1 MPHCG
6 KYYPGKI
13 LKRIK
18 RLYNYLV
25 GNSEIDPTLI

>member
-18 RLYNYLV
+18 RLYNLV